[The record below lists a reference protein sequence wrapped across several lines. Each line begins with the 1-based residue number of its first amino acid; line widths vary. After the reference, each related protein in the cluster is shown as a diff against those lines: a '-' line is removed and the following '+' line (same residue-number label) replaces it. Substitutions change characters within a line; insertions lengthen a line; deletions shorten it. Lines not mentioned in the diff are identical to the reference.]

1 VADSHSERQR
11 EDSCSGHIC
20 WKIWSKNQEKSNHQ
34 DVWLSIF
41 KVVLRK
47 TSPRLRII
55 LEITLANVHVAQKD
69 CQTCRAAIQS
79 GDSHLQE
86 EITYKELKSIEHTG
100 TWKEITDPE
109 GASLVDSKC
118 VFQIKLVQEKD
129 KERESRHVQ
138 EEMCLVTPA

>member
-1 VADSHSERQR
+1 
-11 EDSCSGHIC
+11 
-20 WKIWSKNQEKSNHQ
+20 
-34 DVWLSIF
+34 
-41 KVVLRK
+41 
-47 TSPRLRII
+47 
-55 LEITLANVHVAQKD
+55 VHVAQKD

-118 VFQIKLVQEKD
+118 VFQIKLNGRGDVETTLSAWVQGDWYQGFVCIAYELCYED
-129 KERESRHVQ
+129 
-138 EEMCLVTPA
+138 L